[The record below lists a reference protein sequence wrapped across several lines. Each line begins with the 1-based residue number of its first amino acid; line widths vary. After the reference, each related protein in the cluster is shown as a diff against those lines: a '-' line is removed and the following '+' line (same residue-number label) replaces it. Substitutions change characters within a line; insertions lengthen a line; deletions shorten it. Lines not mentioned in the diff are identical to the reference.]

1 MQSTKKVPY
10 SLFPGQIVALEGMN
24 TTGRKLTAH
33 RILEGAPPLLKTTSV
48 RELREFQYSS
58 DLQDGKPL
66 RVITA
71 CGPFTTSNS
80 MDYQPFIDLMH
91 VVLEQQPDVVMLTGP
106 FVDTR
111 QTAVQNGNPVV
122 DDGESGVEV
131 VVSYETV
138 FAQRIAALIEE
149 VLMPDVDEDGDE
161 SLSPTQ
167 FVLVPALEDAIAKW
181 V

>member
-1 MQSTKKVPY
+1 
-10 SLFPGQIVALEGMN
+10 
-24 TTGRKLTAH
+24 
-33 RILEGAPPLLKTTSV
+33 
-48 RELREFQYSS
+48 
-58 DLQDGKPL
+58 
-66 RVITA
+66 
-71 CGPFTTSNS
+71 

-111 QTAVQNGNPVV
+111 QMAVQNGNPVV

-161 SLSPTQ
+161 SLSPAQ